1 VHAREKSQATAATGN
16 EARSQNRDPET
27 PDLAKSKRRKS
38 KQYTRDLKADFFIQI
53 NQDL

>member
-27 PDLAKSKRRKS
+27 PDLAKSKRKS
-38 KQYTRDLKADFFIQI
+38 KQYARDLKADFFIQI
-53 NQDL
+53 NQDS